1 MGVNYVVHSLRS
13 SYLNEGYDTVYENN
27 VVEISQ
33 FWSHWWP
40 GTMRTRC
47 QLLQIQIRLPDMRL
61 IQTIVKFNRA
71 ILLGFDYVY
80 ILLEIPCFCADTPTY
95 VMFLVLSVVVSPRAY
110 RVEDC
115 E

>member
-1 MGVNYVVHSLRS
+1 MGANYAVHSLRS

-47 QLLQIQIRLPDMRL
+47 QLLQIQFRLPDMRL
-61 IQTIVKFNRA
+61 IQTIVKFNQV

-80 ILLEIPCFCADTPTY
+80 ILLEIPCFVPIHQLMLC
-95 VMFLVLSVVVSPRAY
+95 FSFFRL
-110 RVEDC
+110 
-115 E
+115 